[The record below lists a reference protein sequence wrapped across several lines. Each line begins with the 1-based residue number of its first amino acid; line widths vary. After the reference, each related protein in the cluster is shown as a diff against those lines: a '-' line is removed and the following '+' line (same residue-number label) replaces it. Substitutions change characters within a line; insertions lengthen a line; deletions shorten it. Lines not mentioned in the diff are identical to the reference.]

1 MKRHR
6 SIFKKQDSYLLQLD
20 LPGVNKDNIEI
31 SFKKQQLQITSTRN
45 LPELKLI
52 FGKPP
57 NSEQKLTYHIDGEID
72 QKSITAAL
80 SDGILSI
87 ILPRKTT
94 TQQITIG

>member
-1 MKRHR
+1 MKHHR

-31 SFKKQQLQITSTRN
+31 SFKKQQLQITSKRN

-57 NSEQKLTYHIDGEID
+57 KSEQKLTYQIDGDINQE
-72 QKSITAAL
+72 SITASFL
-80 SDGILSI
+80 NGILSI
-87 ILPRKTT
+87 TLPRKNT
-94 TQQITIG
+94 TQQIAIE